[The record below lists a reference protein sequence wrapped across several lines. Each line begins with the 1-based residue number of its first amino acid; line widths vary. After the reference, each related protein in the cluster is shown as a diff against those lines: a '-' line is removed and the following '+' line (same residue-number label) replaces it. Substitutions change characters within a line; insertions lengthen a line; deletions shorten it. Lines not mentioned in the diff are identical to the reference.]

1 MKKKYFQKI
10 TSSQKFIL
18 LLVIIG
24 GSIGGSI
31 RLYFNVNDIPVYDI
45 RLTYNFLFNN
55 DQIPQYENLS
65 ELLGFEK
72 DDKLLILHADD
83 LGLSESVNKASFDA
97 LDNKYVNSA
106 SVMIPAPKTIE
117 VANYF
122 KENPN
127 TDLGLHLTFTAE
139 WKDYKW
145 SGISP
150 NDSIVSLI
158 NSNGYFFEKKK
169 SFIKKGDYLDVK
181 KELQAQIDY
190 AKSIGINPTH
200 LDSHEGALFYS
211 PEFFKIYIEL
221 GSKNKLP
228 VFIPQILAPHFNSD
242 FIKPDNLVVV
252 NKMYMADKN
261 VPFEDWTKYYINI
274 VNNLNPG
281 LNEIIVHLGFDD
293 KEMREITSQRIAYGS
308 KWRNLD
314 YILVS
319 NPEFKKALTK
329 NKIKLVTWKQI
340 KNLMYPIN

>member
-31 RLYFNVNDIPVYDI
+31 GLYFNVNDIPVYDI

-150 NDSIVSLI
+150 NDSIASLI
-158 NSNGYFFEKKK
+158 NSKGDFFEKKK

-211 PEFFKIYIEL
+211 PEFFKIYVEL

-274 VNNLNPG
+274 LNNLNPG
-281 LNEIIVHLGFDD
+281 LNEIIVHLGYDNL
-293 KEMREITSQRIAYGS
+293 EMQEITSKRVAYGS

-314 YILVS
+314 YDVVS
-319 NPEFKKALTK
+319 SAEFKKVITE
-329 NKIKLVTWKQI
+329 NDIKLVTWKQI
-340 KNLMYPIN
+340 KNLMYPLN

>member
-150 NDSIVSLI
+150 NDSIASLI
-158 NSNGYFFEKKK
+158 NSKGDFFEKKK
-169 SFIKKGDYLDVK
+169 SFIKKGAYLDVK

-211 PEFFKIYIEL
+211 PEFFKIYIEV
-221 GSKNKLP
+221 GNKNKLP
-228 VFIPQILAPHFNSD
+228 VFVPQVLAPHFNSD
-242 FIKPDNLVVV
+242 FLKPSNLVVV

-261 VPFEDWTKYYINI
+261 ISFEDWSTYYIDI
-274 VNNLNPG
+274 LNNLNPG
-281 LNEIIVHLGFDD
+281 LNEIIVHLGYDD
-293 KEMREITSQRIAYGS
+293 NEMQEITSQRIAFGS

-314 YILVS
+314 YTVVS
-319 NPEFKKALTK
+319 SPEFKKVLTD
-329 NKIKLVTWKQI
+329 NNIKLVTWRQI
-340 KNLMYPIN
+340 KNLLYPTN

>member
-24 GSIGGSI
+24 VSIGGSI

-106 SVMIPAPKTIE
+106 SVMIPAHKTIE

-127 TDLGLHLTFTAE
+127 SLSCFLNF
-139 WKDYKW
+139 Y
-145 SGISP
+145 GI
-150 NDSIVSLI
+150 
-158 NSNGYFFEKKK
+158 FF
-169 SFIKKGDYLDVK
+169 S
-181 KELQAQIDY
+181 
-190 AKSIGINPTH
+190 
-200 LDSHEGALFYS
+200 
-211 PEFFKIYIEL
+211 
-221 GSKNKLP
+221 
-228 VFIPQILAPHFNSD
+228 
-242 FIKPDNLVVV
+242 
-252 NKMYMADKN
+252 
-261 VPFEDWTKYYINI
+261 
-274 VNNLNPG
+274 
-281 LNEIIVHLGFDD
+281 
-293 KEMREITSQRIAYGS
+293 
-308 KWRNLD
+308 
-314 YILVS
+314 
-319 NPEFKKALTK
+319 
-329 NKIKLVTWKQI
+329 
-340 KNLMYPIN
+340 

>member
-24 GSIGGSI
+24 VSIGGSI
-31 RLYFNVNDIPVYDI
+31 GLYFNVNDIPVYDI

-150 NDSIVSLI
+150 NDSIASLI
-158 NSNGYFFEKKK
+158 NSKGDFFEKKK

-211 PEFFKIYIEL
+211 PEFFKIYVEL

-274 VNNLNPG
+274 LNNLNPG
-281 LNEIIVHLGFDD
+281 LNEIIVHLGYDNL
-293 KEMREITSQRIAYGS
+293 EMQEITSKRVAYGS

-314 YILVS
+314 YDVVS
-319 NPEFKKALTK
+319 SAEFKKVITE
-329 NKIKLVTWKQI
+329 NDIKLVTWKQI
-340 KNLMYPIN
+340 KNLMYPLN